1 MPAIRQQEI
10 YLKTTLLYQTFIT
23 PYFKG
28 FIAKNTKKSL
38 FIFHCQTST
47 LTTSTTEVHN
57 GTVGNDTFNASVT
70 NSLQTGDIILDA
82 STADNDTINAT
93 VTINSA
99 APRVQNVETINITGL
114 YVTSGLD
121 LANVSGTTDLN
132 INSTI
137 VNGTATVT
145 NASTLNAVNINAG
158 SNIATVAVT
167 ATASG
172 TRDTVMIDSGSATLT
187 TVNAGA
193 GTDLFN
199 VTTTGNVTVTG
210 GAAVDT
216 VTINLSDATTTI
228 TGDTTLG
235 KMIINQTGV
244 DGVITVGGALTA
256 TQATGVLTTVNSDKN
271 VTIKSALANI
281 TGTAMAT
288 TGTGTVT
295 VQITNDANAA
305 DLVDIQ
311 ADVVNLAAA
320 TTASTIVTHADSQI
334 KLSADMASAMV
345 FNQSNLTGA
354 TAIGTTGTLV
364 MEIAKTQTVTT
375 TTGAAVGTLLLSAGV
390 DATAAVGAQITVAD
404 LQLGSATNTAVLSGA
419 ENLVLTKL
427 TMDNGT
433 ADVVTASSMTGNLT
447 IAQTVGT
454 GDQTIVLGQGNDSLG
469 ATSVGI
475 ALMTVYG
482 GAGNDTIAIAASK
495 LDSTVYGDE
504 GNDTITG
511 GALGS
516 KLYGGAGND
525 TINNKL
531 TYTSGAT
538 TVDGGAGDDIVNML
552 TAGGVNTVTLGDG
565 ADQLRLDANA
575 AQAATHTVTVTD
587 FLKGTDT
594 LVLTGTADAGVNLTT
609 ITPAAG
615 VYGFSGAAGDYVVTL
630 TGNTATDMSDSV
642 QLGVNGSEIAYTG
655 ITIASTAAARNTK
668 AISNAF
674 AALDGTTVVAG
685 SKADTITVITD
696 KKATITLGTG
706 ADKFIVVAG
715 TGSNETGTSTI
726 TDFNIAED
734 VIILAGTAGVAIDL
748 TAVQT
753 AGSVN
758 FGTDVFKTLL
768 TNVTATSAKAFV
780 QLGTEDI
787 VFTAKEGVAT
797 KGGDLADY
805 VVIADDGT
813 TSFTGGKGADVVTI
827 TDATAGEIATINIA
841 AGDSLTTAWDKVYGF
856 STVVTTGDKLNLDS
870 QNIASVVGT
879 TAVGSITG
887 VTVANGVITA
897 WAGIENTI
905 NASTLSDAI
914 AFLATNV
921 GGTDTIAFH
930 YAQDLNA
937 DGDVGDLNETST
949 FVFQNGAT
957 DTLVELVGVTAAAT
971 AALGVSGTP
980 VANTIE
986 LA

>member
-1 MPAIRQQEI
+1 M
-10 YLKTTLLYQTFIT
+10 
-23 PYFKG
+23 
-28 FIAKNTKKSL
+28 
-38 FIFHCQTST
+38 
-47 LTTSTTEVHN
+47 TTSTTEVHN

>member
-1 MPAIRQQEI
+1 M
-10 YLKTTLLYQTFIT
+10 
-23 PYFKG
+23 
-28 FIAKNTKKSL
+28 
-38 FIFHCQTST
+38 
-47 LTTSTTEVHN
+47 TTSTTEVHN

-172 TRDTVMIDSGSATLT
+172 TRDTVNIDSGSATLT

-193 GTDLFN
+193 GTDLFA

-216 VTINLSDATTTI
+216 VTLNLSDATTTI

-244 DGVITVGGALTA
+244 NGVITVGGALTA
-256 TQATGVLTTVNSDKN
+256 TQATGVLTTVNSDQN
-271 VTIKSALANI
+271 VTIKSVLANI

-288 TGTGTVT
+288 TGAGTVT

-311 ADVVNLAAA
+311 ADVINLAAA
-320 TTASTIVTHADSQI
+320 TTGSTIVTNADSQV

-404 LQLGSATNTAVLSGA
+404 LQLGAATNTAVISGA

-427 TMDNGT
+427 TMDTTT

-447 IAQTVGT
+447 VAQTVGT
-454 GDQTIVLGQGNDSLG
+454 ADQTIVLGQGNDSLG

-575 AQAATHTVTVTD
+575 AQANTHTVTVTD
-587 FLKGTDT
+587 FVKGTDT

-685 SKADTITVITD
+685 SKADTITVVTD

-715 TGSNETGTSTI
+715 TGTNETGTSTI

-805 VVIADDGT
+805 VLIADAGT

-827 TDATAGEIATINIA
+827 TDVDASEIATINIA